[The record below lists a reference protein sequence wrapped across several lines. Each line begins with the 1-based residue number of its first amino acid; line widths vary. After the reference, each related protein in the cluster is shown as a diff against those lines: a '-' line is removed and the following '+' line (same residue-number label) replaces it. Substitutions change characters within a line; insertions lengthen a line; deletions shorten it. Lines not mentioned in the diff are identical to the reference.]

1 MSRTFLKLN
10 LTASGKVKIPPSRLA
25 PMTREAMDEAHK
37 AVYDSI
43 VNSARGVKPKKDGS
57 LGGPFNSY
65 AYASPEIAKAV
76 DNLGNAIRY
85 SATNVSD
92 DLQELAISM
101 VGAQFKADFEW
112 WAHCRLAIKNGVPAD
127 AMEAIRIGKTPDF
140 GNSQQGKRQQAVY
153 EFVNTYFAKSRVSD
167 ELYAKTREAV
177 GGDSGIV
184 ELTMSMG
191 YYCNVCALLNIFVI
205 NPPKKFFVEE

>member
-65 AYASPEIAKAV
+65 AYASPEICHHRSCKPK
-76 DNLGNAIRY
+76 GMHCEKCY
-85 SATNVSD
+85 W
-92 DLQELAISM
+92 
-101 VGAQFKADFEW
+101 FE
-112 WAHCRLAIKNGVPAD
+112 
-127 AMEAIRIGKTPDF
+127 
-140 GNSQQGKRQQAVY
+140 
-153 EFVNTYFAKSRVSD
+153 
-167 ELYAKTREAV
+167 
-177 GGDSGIV
+177 
-184 ELTMSMG
+184 
-191 YYCNVCALLNIFVI
+191 
-205 NPPKKFFVEE
+205 